1 MAHLHVQPFAL
12 TRDAVGVAGLLE
24 EGAIARAEG
33 GVRADERLEVLLPL
47 GSREERPLAPAVLEV
62 GANARRLIK
71 PEVALV
77 VQLDA
82 RHFGGWHVR
91 GCSSSFSVAVPVLIA
106 WSLAAT
112 AIVTVMAATAGVVA
126 AAVVGVAAVV
136 AAGAV
141 GAAAAVGVAAA
152 TVGVATAVV
161 AAAAMGATVGV
172 PSVIIATLVVALR
185 IPAVATV
192 SLVITLTLALGHVIQ
207 GHRKASW
214 LLALL
219 RHIFLA
225 APTFVLLL
233 GSTTAPRAREL
244 CSTRH
249 FFLAHVARAKFFI
262 FTARSF
268 GIHTLQQEQQPRK
281 SCGHP
286 MRGARL
292 RAEMR
297 FCAASSGYSLESERE
312 SDRAQCMAQWP
323 TGTTSATGYTPSS
336 FTEGQTR
343 IRIRATP

>member
-233 GSTTAPRAREL
+233 GSTTAPRAR
-244 CSTRH
+244 SDGAAHATS
-249 FFLAHVARAKFFI
+249 FFH
-262 FTARSF
+262 TWHARSSSSSQLDHL
-268 GIHTLQQEQQPRK
+268 GSTPYNRSNSHAKAVGTQCEAH
-281 SCGHP
+281 GY
-286 MRGARL
+286 AL
-292 RAEMR
+292 R
-297 FCAASSGYSLESERE
+297 CA
-312 SDRAQCMAQWP
+312 
-323 TGTTSATGYTPSS
+323 SALPAL
-336 FTEGQTR
+336 
-343 IRIRATP
+343 ATA